1 MSTATINARAV
12 RTAVASVTLIA
23 ATLTLAACN
32 NDDADAGKR
41 SGSAG
46 SSAADSTGSDSTGSD
61 SQSGDEQD
69 APAGGGAQDTGGKSG
84 GGKDGGAAGGSNSK
98 ITTCDPGKMSM
109 TVSKVSR
116 PVNHMLLKATNNS
129 GTTCSLVNW
138 PALRF
143 DDAQAATPVAED
155 TKPQALVTLAP
166 GKSGYAGI
174 LTSSADGSG
183 SNGTKVTDLSVFLK
197 GSDAATSVSLP
208 GGSVYIDD
216 TAQVT
221 YWQSD
226 SSNAIDW

>member
-1 MSTATINARAV
+1 MSTATINARTV
-12 RTAVASVTLIA
+12 RTAIASATLIA

-32 NDDADAGKR
+32 NDDADAGKS

-46 SSAADSTGSDSTGSD
+46 NSAAASTGSD

-69 APAGGGAQDTGGKSG
+69 ASAGGGAQDAGGKSA
-84 GGKDGGAAGGSNSK
+84 GGKNGGAAGGSGSK
-98 ITTCDPGKMSM
+98 ITTCDPDKMSM
-109 TVSKVSR
+109 SVSKVSR

-129 GTTCSLVNW
+129 GTTCSLVDW
-138 PALRF
+138 PSLRF
-143 DDAQAATPVAED
+143 DDAQAATPVAEE

-183 SNGTKVTDLSVFLK
+183 TNGTKVTDLSVYLK
-197 GSDAATSVSLP
+197 GSDAATSVALP

-216 TAQVT
+216 SAQVT
-221 YWQSD
+221 FWQSD
-226 SSNAIDW
+226 SSDAIDW

>member
-1 MSTATINARAV
+1 MSTATINARTV
-12 RTAVASVTLIA
+12 RTAIASATLIA

-32 NDDADAGKR
+32 NDDADAGKS

-46 SSAADSTGSDSTGSD
+46 NSAAASTGSD

-69 APAGGGAQDTGGKSG
+69 APAGGGAQDAGGKSG
-84 GGKDGGAAGGSNSK
+84 GTAGGSGSK
-98 ITTCDPGKMSM
+98 ITTCDPDKMSM
-109 TVSKVSR
+109 SVSKVSR

-129 GTTCSLVNW
+129 GTTCSLVDW
-138 PALRF
+138 PSLRF
-143 DDAQAATPVAED
+143 DDAQAATPVAEE

-183 SNGTKVTDLSVFLK
+183 SNGTKVTDLSVYLK

-216 TAQVT
+216 SAQVT
-221 YWQSD
+221 FWQSD
-226 SSNAIDW
+226 SSDAIDW